1 MDDSTTDPDFVPPK
15 VPLTELNL
23 DESFDSSDSGRSDR
37 SRSLT
42 PFLRS
47 SCHQHRGKRLILFI
61 IKLKKLESKMII
73 ILHYLEQ

>member
-15 VPLTELNL
+15 VTLKDVSL

-47 SCHQHRGKRLILFI
+47 SCHQHRGK
-61 IKLKKLESKMII
+61 S
-73 ILHYLEQ
+73 